1 MLVRRVLAGA
11 LLVLAACLAMRPVVV
26 PDSAAAADG
35 TPTVVAAHDLSP
47 GTVLS
52 PEDVDLRSLPKVA
65 VPAGAL
71 RETGSVTGRTL
82 AGAARSGEP
91 ITDVRLVGPANTRL
105 TTGESGTVAVAVRLA
120 DPGVATL
127 LRPGSHV
134 DVIAAG
140 RRTGDAPE
148 GRRPGVVVSDVT
160 VVTVRDAAGDSGASR
175 KLVVLAVPRA
185 SAPRVAAASLDGAVA
200 VALR

>member
-11 LLVLAACLAMRPVVV
+11 LLVVAVCLAVRTVDG
-26 PDSAAAADG
+26 PDSVAAAGG

-52 PEDVDLRSLPKVA
+52 AEDVDLRSLPEVA

-71 RETGSVTGRTL
+71 GETGSVTGRTL

-105 TTGESGTVAVAVRLA
+105 TTGESGTVAVPVRLA
-120 DPGVATL
+120 DPGVAAL
-127 LRPGSHV
+127 LRSGSRV

-140 RRTGDAPE
+140 RRDDAPE
-148 GRRPGVVVSDVT
+148 DRRPGVVVSDVA
-160 VVTVRDAAGDSGASR
+160 VVTVRDTAGDSGAPR
-175 KLVVLAVPRA
+175 KLVVLAVPRE
-185 SAPRVAAASLDGAVA
+185 SAPRVAAASLDGAVT